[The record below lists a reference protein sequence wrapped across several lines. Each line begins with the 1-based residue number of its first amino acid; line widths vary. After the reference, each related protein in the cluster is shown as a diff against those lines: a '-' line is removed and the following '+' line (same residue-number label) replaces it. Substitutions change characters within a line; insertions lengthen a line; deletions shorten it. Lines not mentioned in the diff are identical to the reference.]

1 MSQIQDNYEGF
12 VVQKDQDIKVSEL
25 VEELDKGKVKVAET
39 LMVPEVDWFR
49 RFTRDHIVS
58 QAEKL
63 KLVVSKGDSKKWDL
77 RNGDKITLNSDKKVI
92 AVNNIPSAKVVS
104 TRPKIVGV
112 DAIKPQYANRR
123 LPVEEY
129 GSKTLKAFTYLAPMG
144 KGQRLFVVAPPK
156 AGKTWVVRDIWE
168 ACLKMMEEDKKL
180 YVIGLH
186 VGERAE
192 DGTALELIRD
202 KTPHDRNRSEL
213 YQTPDGDPEEAHYFV
228 TQYVVDRARRL
239 CESGYDVVLIIDSFS
254 RVLMSHSRADKIIKP
269 SSAGMIAGGVS
280 TASITAIKRL
290 LAVAGDFGDR
300 SLTIVATMLGVE
312 KGAGG
317 YKRSSETSLYDETG
331 PSTSTANWALVNIP
345 SLKFPKIDVSQT
357 HTREYHRICSEKEL
371 TDMKFVREAMWKE
384 GARAED
390 ALNTLLELA
399 DGSRL

>member
-129 GSKTLKAFTYLAPMG
+129 GSKTLKAFT
-144 KGQRLFVVAPPK
+144 
-156 AGKTWVVRDIWE
+156 
-168 ACLKMMEEDKKL
+168 
-180 YVIGLH
+180 
-186 VGERAE
+186 
-192 DGTALELIRD
+192 
-202 KTPHDRNRSEL
+202 PH
-213 YQTPDGDPEEAHYFV
+213 G
-228 TQYVVDRARRL
+228 
-239 CESGYDVVLIIDSFS
+239 
-254 RVLMSHSRADKIIKP
+254 
-269 SSAGMIAGGVS
+269 
-280 TASITAIKRL
+280 
-290 LAVAGDFGDR
+290 
-300 SLTIVATMLGVE
+300 
-312 KGAGG
+312 
-317 YKRSSETSLYDETG
+317 KRSAFICGCTS
-331 PSTSTANWALVNIP
+331 
-345 SLKFPKIDVSQT
+345 K
-357 HTREYHRICSEKEL
+357 
-371 TDMKFVREAMWKE
+371 
-384 GARAED
+384 
-390 ALNTLLELA
+390 
-399 DGSRL
+399 SR